1 MTWGVHVGAI
11 VVDEHDDEW
20 IARSLAASTM
30 GADAGRRGDEVVV
43 NPPLNS
49 RLVGP
54 RLSRLLRHLADGGPK
69 PIQHVLVHG
78 LRPFQCKTRLPAHFC
93 VVAVVVDVVPGVPGI
108 SAVAEAVAAT

>member
-1 MTWGVHVGAI
+1 MQVGAI

-54 RLSRLLRHLADGGPK
+54 RLCRLLRPLADGRSSMSLFMALDPSNAK
-69 PIQHVLVHG
+69 RAFLPI
-78 LRPFQCKTRLPAHFC
+78 FA
-93 VVAVVVDVVPGVPGI
+93 
-108 SAVAEAVAAT
+108 S